1 MNMIMQLQNA
11 SAKSTTPLVFQGY
24 AYTNQATTN
33 QFAIIECTQLPYE
46 PKRSPRTGKL
56 SVSAATYLK
65 EKSNANYHAAMEKA
79 RAALADDY
87 RDVLP
92 NDLTALRLKRGLSQ
106 TSLASTIG
114 TSQSHVAKIEAG
126 LLDVKFSTAVKI
138 ADALAVSLDTLR
150 PLITLS
156 KPDTSE
162 LRLIVS

>member
-1 MNMIMQLQNA
+1 
-11 SAKSTTPLVFQGY
+11 
-24 AYTNQATTN
+24 
-33 QFAIIECTQLPYE
+33 
-46 PKRSPRTGKL
+46 
-56 SVSAATYLK
+56 
-65 EKSNANYHAAMEKA
+65 MEKA